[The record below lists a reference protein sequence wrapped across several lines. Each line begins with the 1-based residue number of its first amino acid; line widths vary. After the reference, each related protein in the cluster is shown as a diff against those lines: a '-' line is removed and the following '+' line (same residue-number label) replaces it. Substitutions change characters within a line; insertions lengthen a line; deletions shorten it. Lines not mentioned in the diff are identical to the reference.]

1 MTTQPEQTMNDTRAP
16 FKPTAVLIAED
27 TRTLLHLD
35 SEDDSGG
42 LYTQDEWEN
51 NREPRIYRRYGKH
64 EGLEEN
70 ERVELLPDL
79 WIVKLDEREHW
90 IDPMI
95 LERTSRLYGVYVFD
109 RRQHFHLCSFEATYE
124 LHFLGSQWE
133 TSRELTDT
141 ENEELWEAIQEGD
154 RQTEDVSYFG
164 VPEIDR
170 ILDTPFREGFL
181 PKEGSGGM
189 PVNELT
195 SVLADDAIEEVREA
209 HCQSEF

>member
-1 MTTQPEQTMNDTRAP
+1 MTTQPEHTMSDTKAP
-16 FKPTAVLIAED
+16 FKPTAVLISED
-27 TRTLLHLD
+27 NRTLLHLD
-35 SEDDSGG
+35 SEDNSGW

-64 EGLEEN
+64 EGLKEN

-141 ENEELWEAIQEGD
+141 ENEELREAIREGD
-154 RQTEDVSYFG
+154 IQAEDVSYFG
-164 VPEIDR
+164 APEIDQ

-181 PKEGSGGM
+181 PKEGNAGM
-189 PVNELT
+189 QVSDLT
-195 SVLADDAIEEVREA
+195 SVIADDAIEEVREA
-209 HCQSEF
+209 YCQSEY

>member
-1 MTTQPEQTMNDTRAP
+1 MSAARAP

-27 TRTLLHLD
+27 SRTLLHLD
-35 SEDDSGG
+35 SEDNSGW
-42 LYTQDEWEN
+42 LYTQDEWEH

-64 EGLEEN
+64 EGLTDN

-141 ENEELWEAIQEGD
+141 EDEELWEAIREGD
-154 RQTEDVSYFG
+154 IQAEGVSYFG

-170 ILDTPFREGFL
+170 ILNAPFREGFR
-181 PKEGSGGM
+181 PKEGNGGM
-189 PVNELT
+189 QVNELT
-195 SVLADDAIEEVREA
+195 SVMADDAIEEVRES
-209 HCQSEF
+209 HCQSEY